1 MRIRSS
7 VLALFGYGN
16 ELLETANTKRDFVH
30 VRVKDRCGG
39 GAKLDAELKTSG
51 QATAHSV

>member
-16 ELLETANTKRDFVH
+16 EWLETANTKRDFVH